1 MYVRIDGIIHYF
13 STDEA
18 YRAFVSPKVADEPKE
33 NKGKKGKR
41 K

>member
-18 YRAFVSPKVADEPKE
+18 YRAFVCPKVADEPKKNE
-33 NKGKKGKR
+33 KKKGKR

>member
-18 YRAFVSPKVADEPKE
+18 YRAFVSPKVADEPKKNE
-33 NKGKKGKR
+33 KKKSKR

>member
-1 MYVRIDGIIHYF
+1 MYVRIEGIIHYF

-18 YRAFVSPKVADEPKE
+18 YRAFVCPKVAGEPKKNE
-33 NKGKKGKR
+33 KKKGKR